1 MTESEFTL
9 KTMPPRLPRE
19 ALERRHLQRAWD
31 QVHDRAAIVIAAP
44 AGFGKTTLLLQWR
57 RRWMENG
64 ALVAW
69 LDADDQD
76 EPERF
81 TMALLHSLRTA
92 SGRPV
97 DPAAQ
102 CTVVPGVEALTG
114 LLSDVAMRGT
124 QTVLMVDDCERLPE
138 AAVRTVLQYLLMNA
152 PANLHVVIGTRVQLP
167 LQVAELAAKGHYAA
181 FGAEDLRLRL
191 EESMEVLE
199 RRFGP
204 RLGVD
209 DRARLHEATEGW
221 PIGLQLAIAAIEP
234 EPDLAAAV
242 HDLSA
247 RRGTTRE
254 YFVETLLARMPVGM
268 VQFLE
273 RVAILD
279 PLSVALCE
287 TVTQD
292 PQAGAHLE
300 WLARETPMVMVGEH
314 PDCVRLHPMARDFL
328 LGRFE
333 QLPREERD
341 ALHARAARWF
351 ATAERY
357 HEAANHALAAGHM
370 ADAEAWAAKSLW
382 ALSTRGQ
389 LAEARE
395 WLERLPRELF
405 AGDPSLRLVAAS
417 ILAFSDR
424 NAEAQRFASAVLDD
438 PTTGTL
444 TLVKALRIAA
454 GSAAYADQLDKI
466 PPLLPRWPPREAT
479 ISPLYAVTRL
489 NLRALLALHSG
500 ETVQA
505 RECIAEATGHGD
517 TGSLR
522 LAAGIGRMLLGLS
535 HLWEGDAYQAEAV
548 LRPALSRAEREE
560 GRRSMRAS
568 LLAAVLAE
576 ALVQSD
582 QNEAA
587 QALLANRI
595 DVLERNG
602 FPDTLLC
609 AYRSLACIALSQ
621 GDERRALGVLD
632 DLCALAER
640 GHFPRLRVHALAEQV
655 RIHALRGHIETI
667 ASLVDALVAMEPI
680 FLEPPLRWFQP
691 QYRLVVA
698 IARAYAALGRRD
710 SDAAE
715 AQLALADVLAG
726 EQHRGHDMLTT
737 KMLRAVVARQRD
749 ADQALPLMAEA
760 LSLAQLSGSTRLL
773 ANAPAT
779 AADMVDELRASGSST
794 ALRLVAHSAPKTPP
808 AATVRALR
816 QAPVRNALLTS
827 KEWEILQLLQN
838 GMSNKQ
844 IARTLDVGG
853 ETVKWHLKNLFQKLS
868 AGTRKHAVDR
878 ARLLGIV

>member
-9 KTMPPRLPRE
+9 KAMPPRLPRE

-31 QVHDRAAIVIAAP
+31 QVHDRAAIVIVAP
-44 AGFGKTTLLLQWR
+44 AGFGKTTVLLQWR
-57 RRWMENG
+57 RRWMEYG

-81 TMALLHSLRTA
+81 TMALLYSLRTA

-124 QTVLMVDDCERLPE
+124 QTVLMIDDGERLPE

-167 LQVAELAAKGHYAA
+167 LQVAELAAKGNYAA
-181 FGAEDLRLRL
+181 LGAEDLRLRL

-204 RLGVD
+204 RLGAD

-234 EPDLAAAV
+234 EPDLPAAV
-242 HDLSA
+242 RELSA
-247 RRGTTRE
+247 RHGRAQE
-254 YFVETLLARMPVGM
+254 YFVETLLSRMPSGM
-268 VQFLE
+268 AQFLE

-287 TVTQD
+287 AVTQD

-314 PDCVRLHPMARDFL
+314 HDYVRLHPMARDFL

-341 ALHARAARWF
+341 ALHARAAQWF
-351 ATAERY
+351 AAAERY
-357 HEAANHALAAGHM
+357 HEAANHALAAGHV

-405 AGDPSLRLVAAS
+405 AGDPRLRLVAAS
-417 ILAFSDR
+417 IMAFSDR
-424 NAEAQRFASAVLDD
+424 NAEAQRFACTVLDD

-466 PPLLPRWPPREAT
+466 PPLLPRWPLREDT
-479 ISPLYAVTRL
+479 ISPLYTVTSL
-489 NLRALLALHSG
+489 NARALLALHSG
-500 ETVQA
+500 ETMQA

-517 TGSLR
+517 TGSL
-522 LAAGIGRMLLGLS
+522 AAAIGRMLLGLS
-535 HLWEGDAYQAEAV
+535 HLWDGDAYQAEDV

-560 GRRSMRAS
+560 GRRSLCAS

-609 AYRSLACIALSQ
+609 AYRSLARIALSQ
-621 GDERRALGVLD
+621 GDERRALGVID

-640 GHFPRLRVHALAEQV
+640 SHLPRLRVHALAEQV

-667 ASLVDALVAMEPI
+667 ASLVDALVAMEPV
-680 FLEPPLRWFQP
+680 FLETPLRWFQP

-698 IARAYAALGRRD
+698 IAKAHAAIVRYD
-710 SDAAE
+710 SDAAGT
-715 AQLALADVLAG
+715 QLALADELAR
-726 EQHRGHDMLTT
+726 QQRRGHDMLTT
-737 KMLRAVVARQRD
+737 KMLRAVVAHQRD
-749 ADQALPLMAEA
+749 ADHALPLMAEA
-760 LSLAQLSGSTRLL
+760 LSLAHLSGNTRLL

-808 AATVRALR
+808 AATVHALR

-853 ETVKWHLKNLFQKLS
+853 ETVKWHLKNLFLKLS
-868 AGTRKHAVDR
+868 ASTRRHAVDR